1 MESIESKRKFLET
14 FLSAVLSLVL
24 MAGLLA
30 LLIITGFLFASDTD
44 GRILSAAQQ
53 SDVFTTYLKGDDIR
67 IDSREGT
74 VTLQGTVAEESHA
87 VLAAQAV
94 AGLPGVRSV
103 ENRLQVMSGDAATSP
118 RTSRVWSRGRW

>member
-1 MESIESKRKFLET
+1 
-14 FLSAVLSLVL
+14 VLSLVL

-30 LLIITGFLFASDTD
+30 LLIITGILFASDTD

-74 VTLQGTVAEESHA
+74 VTLQGTIAEESHA
-87 VLAAQAV
+87 LLAVQAV
-94 AGLPGVRSV
+94 SGLPGVRSV
-103 ENRLQVMSGDAATSP
+103 ENRLQVKGPDAAKRPKALRVLP
-118 RTSRVWSRGRW
+118 RSRW